1 MKTRIISA
9 IVMAIIAIP
18 LLVLGGLP
26 FKIFMTLIGIMS
38 VYELMHIRKKKK
50 EIPLF
55 IRIISYILIGVFI
68 ILGTNVYTS
77 NYEII
82 YKIITVIFLIYF
94 IPVVFINDTK
104 KYNVTD
110 ALYALGIT
118 MFLAI
123 AYNSAIMVIN
133 ADLSYL
139 LYILIVTIGTDI
151 FAYFT
156 GYFIGKHKLCEKIS
170 PKKTIEG
177 AVGGSM
183 IGTVIATTF
192 YLFVISSNINIF
204 LLGGITLLL
213 TIIGQIGDLFFSSIK
228 RYYEVKDFLPHYANT
243 FYFFDCSF
251 KNIATTPVEKYI
263 VFSKTVC
270 YDVANRMIYDG
281 ANKEN
286 IEIIDEEDIE
296 IILKKMDELKTNNIY
311 ILTGMKPYKKIK
323 NFLEREA
330 LING

>member
-133 ADLSYL
+133 TDLSYL

-228 RYYEVKDFLPHYANT
+228 RYYEVKDF
-243 FYFFDCSF
+243 
-251 KNIATTPVEKYI
+251 
-263 VFSKTVC
+263 SKLIPGHGGVL
-270 YDVANRMIYDG
+270 DRLDS
-281 ANKEN
+281 
-286 IEIIDEEDIE
+286 IIFVV
-296 IILKKMDELKTNNIY
+296 LTY
-311 ILTGMKPYKKIK
+311 ILFMNI
-323 NFLEREA
+323 L
-330 LING
+330 